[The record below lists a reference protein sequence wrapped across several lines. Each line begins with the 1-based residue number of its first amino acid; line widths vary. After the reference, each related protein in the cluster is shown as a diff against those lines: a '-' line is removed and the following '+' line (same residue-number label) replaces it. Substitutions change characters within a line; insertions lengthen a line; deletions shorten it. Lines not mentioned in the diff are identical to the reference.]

1 MNMRLATL
9 CGVAV
14 ALLTMGATAQ
24 ASTFTFN
31 TDPFAGTNVKNVPG
45 RQIIGGEDFISFSPA
60 TDLFS
65 LDSAAFG
72 VQGPVQF
79 VNATA
84 ANIPTDG
91 VNVVVLESFDD
102 DNNLGTPFLAGNA
115 ADLIANRITTPG
127 AGFFVYFNQ
136 NLDLPRLVF
145 STDLSDP
152 NADLKVLARMLNLN
166 GQQGRN
172 ALANF
177 TAANFEITNN
187 TAVPEPATLSLL
199 GFGLVGIA
207 RTFRRSRTRG

>member
-1 MNMRLATL
+1 MRLVTL

-24 ASTFTFN
+24 AATVTFD
-31 TDPFAGTNVKNVPG
+31 TDPFAGTNVTNIPG
-45 RQIIGGEDFISFSPA
+45 RQIVGGEDFISFSPA

-65 LDSAAFG
+65 LDAAAFG
-72 VQGPVQF
+72 VQGPVHF

-84 ANIPTDG
+84 NNIPADG

-102 DNNLGTPFLAGNA
+102 DNNAATPFLAGNA
-115 ADLIANRITTPG
+115 ADLIAGRITTPG
-127 AGFFVYFNQ
+127 AGFFIYFNQ

-152 NADLKVLARMLNLN
+152 NADLKILARMLNLT
-166 GQQGRN
+166 GQEGRN
-172 ALANF
+172 ALPNF
-177 TAANFEITNN
+177 TAANFDITTN
-187 TAVPEPATLSLL
+187 TAVPEPATLSML

-207 RTFRRSRTRG
+207 RRFRRSRTRG

>member
-1 MNMRLATL
+1 MRLVTL

-14 ALLTMGATAQ
+14 AILAMSASAQ
-24 ASTFTFN
+24 ATTFTFN
-31 TDPFAGTNVKNVPG
+31 TDPFAGTNDTSIPG
-45 RQIIGGEDFISFSPA
+45 RQIVGGEDFISYSPA

-72 VQGPVQF
+72 VQGPVHF

-84 ANIPTDG
+84 DNIPADG
-91 VNVVVLESFDD
+91 INVVVLESFDN
-102 DNNLGTPFLAGNA
+102 DNNLATPFLAGNA

-127 AGFFVYFNQ
+127 AGFFIYFNQ

-152 NADLKVLARMLNLN
+152 NADLKILARMLNLN
-166 GQQGRN
+166 GQNGRN

-177 TAANFEITNN
+177 TAANFEITEN
-187 TAVPEPATLSLL
+187 TAVPEPATLSML
-199 GFGLVGIA
+199 GLGLVGLG
-207 RTFRRSRTRG
+207 RTLRRK

>member
-1 MNMRLATL
+1 MRLLTL

-14 ALLTMGATAQ
+14 ALLTTGATAQ

-31 TDPFAGTNVKNVPG
+31 TDPFAGTNVRNVPG
-45 RQIIGGEDFISFSPA
+45 RQIVGGEDFISFSPA

-65 LDSAAFG
+65 LDAAVFG

-84 ANIPTDG
+84 ANIPTTG

-102 DNNLGTPFLAGNA
+102 DNNLATPFLAGNA
-115 ADLIANRITTPG
+115 ADLIAGRITTPG
-127 AGFFVYFNQ
+127 AGFFIYFNQ

-166 GQQGRN
+166 GPQGRN
-172 ALANF
+172 ALQNF
-177 TAANFEITNN
+177 TAANFEITEN
-187 TAVPEPATLSLL
+187 TAVPEPATLSML

-207 RTFRRSRTRG
+207 RRFRRATRQ

>member
-1 MNMRLATL
+1 MRLVTL

-24 ASTFTFN
+24 ASTFTFD
-31 TDPFAGTNVKNVPG
+31 TDPFAGTNVKNTPG
-45 RQIIGGEDFISFSPA
+45 RQIVGGEEFISFSPA

-65 LDSAAFG
+65 LDSAVFG
-72 VQGPVQF
+72 VPGPVQF
-79 VNATA
+79 VNAQA
-84 ANIPTDG
+84 DNIPADG

-102 DNNLGTPFLAGNA
+102 DNNPGTPFLAGNA

-127 AGFFVYFNQ
+127 AGFFIYFNQ

-152 NADLKVLARMLNLN
+152 NADLKILARMLNLN
-166 GQQGRN
+166 GQAGRN
-172 ALANF
+172 ALADF
-177 TAANFEITNN
+177 TGRNFEITTN
-187 TAVPEPATLSLL
+187 TAVPEPATLSML

-207 RTFRRSRTRG
+207 RGLRRSRARR

>member
-1 MNMRLATL
+1 MRLVTL
-9 CGVAV
+9 CGIAV

-31 TDPFAGTNVKNVPG
+31 TDPFAGTNVKNIPG
-45 RQIIGGEDFISFSPA
+45 RQIVGGEDFISFSPA

-65 LDSAAFG
+65 LDAAAFG
-72 VQGPVQF
+72 VAGPVHF
-79 VNATA
+79 VNTA
-84 ANIPTDG
+84 AAFVPADG

-102 DNNLGTPFLAGNA
+102 DNNPLTPFLAGNA

-127 AGFFVYFNQ
+127 AGFFIYFNQ

-145 STDLSDP
+145 STDLSDS

-166 GQQGRN
+166 GAQGRN

-187 TAVPEPATLSLL
+187 TAVPEPATLSTL
-199 GFGLVGIA
+199 GVGLVGIA
-207 RTFRRSRTRG
+207 RAFRRKKSQA